1 MNPATKHESLWR
13 RWVVKP
19 ISAQLT
25 QGTTPAKIAQAIA
38 FGVTIGVFPLLGTPT
53 LLSLAI
59 GIPLQL
65 NQPVLQV
72 FRELSYPLQLA
83 TVLMFMRAGESLFG
97 AEPVPFSI
105 PMLMERFFA
114 SPGQFMADFGMIG
127 LYAVTVWALI
137 APLLFAVI
145 YGISRPLIERLS
157 QRLNLTRHATWFL
170 LGIGTV
176 VAVLLFALTWLLSLK
191 LNNFSFVDVTWSYA
205 LGVLAPL
212 YAWLG
217 DGFTQRKVVAL
228 TMALLW
234 SLRLGTYLL
243 FRVKRHHPHEDVR
256 YEVLR
261 QNWRGNLAR
270 NFFWFFQAQALL
282 IVLLSVPVLLA
293 CLNPAPQLGLIEWI
307 GFGVW
312 LLGLSGEAL
321 SDAQMQRFKSRSASS
336 ACGATHGIRTTSS
349 SRSSG
354 GVSGCL
360 PAVRPGA
367 GPRFMRRS

>member
-1 MNPATKHESLWR
+1 MP
-13 RWVVKP
+13 P
-19 ISAQLT
+19 
-25 QGTTPAKIAQAIA
+25 
-38 FGVTIGVFPLLGTPT
+38 
-53 LLSLAI
+53 
-59 GIPLQL
+59 
-65 NQPVLQV
+65 
-72 FRELSYPLQLA
+72 
-83 TVLMFMRAGESLFG
+83 
-97 AEPVPFSI
+97 
-105 PMLMERFFA
+105 
-114 SPGQFMADFGMIG
+114 DF
-127 LYAVTVWALI
+127 
-137 APLLFAVI
+137 
-145 YGISRPLIERLS
+145 
-157 QRLNLTRHATWFL
+157 WFL

-176 VAVLLFALTWLLSLK
+176 VTVLLFALTWLLSLK

-261 QNWRGNLAR
+261 QNWRDNLSR

-282 IVLLSVPVLLA
+282 IVLLSLPVLLA

-321 SDAQMQRFKSRSASS
+321 SDAQMQRFKSDPASQGKVCQLGLWRYS
-336 ACGATHGIRTTSS
+336 RHPNYFFESVVWWGFWLFACGSAWGWATLYAPLMILYFLLRVTGIPLTEECAVKSKGDAYRAYQRSTSAF
-349 SRSSG
+349 
-354 GVSGCL
+354 V
-360 PAVRPGA
+360 PWWPKA
-367 GPRFMRRS
+367 